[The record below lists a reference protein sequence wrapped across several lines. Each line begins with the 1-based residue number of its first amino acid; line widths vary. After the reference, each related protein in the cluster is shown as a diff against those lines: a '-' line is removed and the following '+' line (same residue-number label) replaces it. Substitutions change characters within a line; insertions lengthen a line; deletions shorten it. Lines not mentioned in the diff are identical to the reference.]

1 MVIKGNLLKKY
12 YKQGDTIL
20 VCKYLCNISEY
31 TGWGMNQ
38 EPLNRKSATLGIDC
52 PSKKNRRHEMIYITP
67 PSSKI
72 KLSVVMANVYYVK
85 KGYNLFKNA
94 VVKKYKLIVLNQI
107 LIKHNHRLQ
116 KD

>member
-1 MVIKGNLLKKY
+1 
-12 YKQGDTIL
+12 
-20 VCKYLCNISEY
+20 
-31 TGWGMNQ
+31 
-38 EPLNRKSATLGIDC
+38 
-52 PSKKNRRHEMIYITP
+52 
-67 PSSKI
+67 
-72 KLSVVMANVYYVK
+72 MANVYYVK